1 MSAVVIVGTG
11 IAGLICALRAAER
24 HDVTL
29 VTKAGVTD
37 SATRYAQGGIA
48 AAMFP
53 DDSVAS
59 HVADTVRAAAG
70 VGSRRAA
77 EILCNEG
84 PQRILDLIR
93 LGVPFDRVGGQEG
106 VGGAGGVGREQ
117 SVAGDLAR
125 GREAAHSVARV
136 LHAGGDATGRAIETA
151 LVAAVRAAGI
161 TVLEQ
166 TMLTDLALTD
176 GKVGGIHTLNATGRR
191 SMLRADA
198 VILATGGA
206 GQLYR
211 HTTNPAVSCG
221 DGLAAAIR
229 AGAAV
234 RDLEFYQF
242 HPTSL
247 AVPGNPLVSEAVRGE
262 GAVLLDDRGRR
273 FMPAEHPDAELA
285 PRDVVARAIAEQ
297 MQRQDGAP
305 VLLDATALG
314 RGYLSE
320 RFPEITRICRA
331 NGLDWAAD
339 PVPVTPAAHYWMGG
353 IRTDHFGRTSIPG
366 LFAVG
371 EVACSGVHGA
381 NRLASNSL
389 LEALVFAWRS
399 VAMIGEPWPSAA
411 ADRPERA
418 AALPS
423 PAVARSGRRP
433 APVLPSSAS
442 AGDPFVRVDL
452 QRLMWDEAGLYRT
465 ESGLRTAADRLAG
478 WRAST
483 HTIADR
489 EDGNLLT
496 VATALVSAA
505 LARRESRGAHFRSD
519 YPAASSLAGSLDELT
534 HPAA

>member
-11 IAGLICALRAAER
+11 LAGLICALRAAEQQ
-24 HDVTL
+24 HQVTV
-29 VTKAGVTD
+29 VTKADVTD

-48 AAMFP
+48 AVMFP

-59 HVADTVRAAAG
+59 HIDDTLRAAAG

-77 EILCNEG
+77 EILCTEG

-93 LGVPFDRVGGQEG
+93 LGVPFDRV
-106 VGGAGGVGREQ
+106 
-117 SVAGDLAR
+117 SGDLAR

-136 LHAGGDATGRAIETA
+136 LHAGGDATGRAIELA

-161 TVLEQ
+161 TVLER
-166 TMLTDLALTD
+166 TMLTDLAISD
-176 GKVGGIHTLNATGRR
+176 GAAAGIHTLDATGTR
-191 SMLRADA
+191 SLLPADA
-198 VILATGGA
+198 VVLATGGA

-211 HTTNPAVSCG
+211 HTTNPTVSCG

-262 GAVLLDDRGRR
+262 GAVLLDAQRRR
-273 FMPAEHPDAELA
+273 FMSAEHPDAELA

-297 MQRQDGAP
+297 MQRQDGTP

-314 RGYLSE
+314 GAYLAD
-320 RFPEITRICRA
+320 RFPQITRICRA
-331 NGLDWAAD
+331 NGLDWAAN

-353 IRTDHFGRTSIPG
+353 IRTDQFGRTSIGG

-399 VAMIGEPWPSAA
+399 VAMIGEPWP
-411 ADRPERA
+411 
-418 AALPS
+418 
-423 PAVARSGRRP
+423 RP
-433 APVLPSSAS
+433 AASRLGRAPVRGMSEPAAS
-442 AGDPFVRVDL
+442 GDRFTRAEL
-452 QRLMWDEAGLYRT
+452 QGLMWEKAGLYRT
-465 ESGLRTAADRLAG
+465 ESGLRTAADQLAG
-478 WRAST
+478 WDAPGPAD
-483 HTIADR
+483 TITDH
-489 EDGNLLT
+489 EDANLLT
-496 VATALVSAA
+496 VGTALVSAA

-519 YPAASSLAGSLDELT
+519 YPAPASAP